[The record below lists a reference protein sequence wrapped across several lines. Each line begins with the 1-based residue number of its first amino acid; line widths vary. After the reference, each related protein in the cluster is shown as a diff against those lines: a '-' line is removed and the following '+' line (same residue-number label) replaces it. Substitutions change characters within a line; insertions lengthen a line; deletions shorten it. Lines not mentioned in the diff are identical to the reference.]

1 MNKYVI
7 YTSLTGGYD
16 NLIQLSC
23 VSAEFDY
30 ICFTDAVANETR
42 NGIWTLRP
50 IPKVVDDKQRL
61 SRFPKMH
68 PHVLLPEYEYSI
80 YIDARVDIISPDF
93 YEIIKEKINNG
104 IILSGVR
111 HPDRDCVYE
120 EFFAVYHLRKESNIR
135 LLKEEY
141 KFLKKNN
148 FPEHIGLFEAGLI
161 LRKHNDES
169 IISQN
174 ETWWQLVNTYSKR
187 DQLCYTYSLWKN
199 KVPFDYLEGVGL
211 NRINNYCKLKLHAGI
226 VNDKT
231 FFKQLTR
238 RIYFKC
244 IHNHIIKLRSLF
256 YLYLEN

>member
-80 YIDARVDIISPDF
+80 YIDASVDIINDDL
-93 YEIIKEKINNG
+93 YAIIKDKIDQG
-104 IILSGVR
+104 VILSGVQ
-111 HPDRDCVYE
+111 HPYRDCAYD
-120 EFFAVYHLRKESNIR
+120 EFFEVYKLRLERN
-135 LLKEEY
+135 LTV
-141 KFLKKNN
+141 LKKEYRILRDAG
-148 FPEHIGLFEAGLI
+148 FPSHFGLYEAGMI
-161 LRKHNDES
+161 LRRHND
-169 IISQN
+169 IRIVSQC
-174 ETWWQLVNTYSKR
+174 EQWWLLYNLYAKR
-187 DQLCYTYSLWKN
+187 DQLCYTYTIWKIN
-199 KVPFDYLEGVGL
+199 IMMDFLPNVGL
-211 NRINNYCKLKLHAGI
+211 TSSNSFCRIVSHSK
-226 VNDKT
+226 KT
-231 FFKQLTR
+231 IKNSLSLRIKNGLYR
-238 RIYFKC
+238 RL
-244 IHNHIIKLRSLF
+244 IKHEVLLRSLF
-256 YLYLEN
+256 YYYMNH